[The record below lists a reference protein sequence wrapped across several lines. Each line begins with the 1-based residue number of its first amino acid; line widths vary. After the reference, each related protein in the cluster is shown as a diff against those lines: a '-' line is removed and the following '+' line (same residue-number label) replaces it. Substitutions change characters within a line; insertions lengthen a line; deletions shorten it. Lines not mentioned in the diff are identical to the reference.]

1 MKTGIQGGLGE
12 NGRLS
17 KRARDGSASIISGVA
32 LWSFLAVEYS
42 TLVTAVTIHRGSVIL
57 MTGRRIMRR
66 MSSVAYVDMK
76 KRWVSVTIKSQQWWI
91 MQTSSWKDEDMNI
104 FNRAYH
110 LECTAHSV
118 SYSTWRYFCSCRNCF
133 LSVSLSFVKFRSVRE
148 VSIAAA
154 AANKCQ
160 RISVSYANILPG
172 WKRTHFTA
180 INVVFVGKLLQI
192 GVPIITYNQF

>member
-66 MSSVAYVDMK
+66 MSSVAYVDTK
-76 KRWVSVTIKSQQWWI
+76 RRWVSVTIKSQQWWI
-91 MQTSSWKDEDMNI
+91 LQISSWKDEDMNI
-104 FNRAYH
+104 SNRAYH
-110 LECTAHSV
+110 LECTALSV
-118 SYSTWRYFCSCRNCF
+118 FHTLLEDIFALVVTNCF
-133 LSVSLSFVKFRSVRE
+133 LSVSFSLFLWNLDQWRKPELQWLRRTNVSVFLFHMQTFYRGGKE
-148 VSIAAA
+148 P
-154 AANKCQ
+154 
-160 RISVSYANILPG
+160 ISL
-172 WKRTHFTA
+172 R
-180 INVVFVGKLLQI
+180 
-192 GVPIITYNQF
+192 